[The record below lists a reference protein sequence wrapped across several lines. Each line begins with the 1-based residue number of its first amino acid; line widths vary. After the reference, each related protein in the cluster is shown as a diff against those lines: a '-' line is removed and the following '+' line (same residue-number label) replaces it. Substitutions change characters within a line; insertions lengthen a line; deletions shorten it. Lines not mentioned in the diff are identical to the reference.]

1 MRQVATAYTG
11 ANISITIGGKFI
23 ANAFGI
29 SWELSQ
35 NKRPIYGYN
44 SMYYDSV
51 ASGQIIVMGQIY
63 INYQHPNYLSSLLKS
78 YFSEAVPTDLRTDG
92 FGQTLSRNSSAGSFN
107 TYLNR
112 GGSARQDRNFNEEL
126 DDIFNNPALMANLG
140 SIFTSGQ
147 SISGFKN
154 YKEIVDRTQKDS
166 KGKVIT
172 EKSNIGVFELSDNSA
187 SSLAFAGNLSSAD
200 RRKENIQH
208 LRPDQFT
215 NNGSANVDSIDIVV
229 THGDP
234 GLNDKS
240 SGILSYTPASSII
253 LRGIHFIG
261 EAQQVMADDQPIM
274 ETYKFIARSKESLIS
289 VQVPPPEPVPETT
302 KAEVSESQQR
312 SIADTDA
319 AREKAE
325 QERIRPSTGAPTAA
339 EKEALANAAELLE
352 INRLRALKGLPP
364 LGTKPPE

>member
-1 MRQVATAYTG
+1 MSRQVATAYTG

-51 ASGQIIVMGQIY
+51 ASGQVIVMGQIY
-63 INYQHPNYLSSLLKS
+63 INYQHPNYLSSLLSS
-78 YFSEAVPTDLRTDG
+78 YFKNEPLAALNVAG
-92 FGQTLSRNSSAGSFN
+92 FGETSSRNGVNGVLN
-107 TYLNR
+107 TYTNR
-112 GGSARQDRNFNEEL
+112 GGSARQNRNFNEDL
-126 DDIFNNPALMANLG
+126 NAIFDDPAFMANLG
-140 SIFTSGQ
+140 SVFTSGQ

-154 YKEIVDRTQKDS
+154 FKNVINRSGKDDQ
-166 KGKVIT
+166 GNRVI
-172 EKSNIGVFELSDNSA
+172 ERFNQGDYDLIDNDSSA
-187 SSLAFAGNLSSAD
+187 LAFVGNLDSSS
-200 RRKENIQH
+200 RRQENVKH

-274 ETYKFIARSKESLIS
+274 ETYKFIARSKEALIS
-289 VQVPPPEPVPETT
+289 ATIPPPEPVAPGQNTANTGEAGTNSV
-302 KAEVSESQQR
+302 ADM
-312 SIADTDA
+312 IATVDA
-319 AREKAE
+319 ARLE
-325 QERIRPSTGAPTAA
+325 
-339 EKEALANAAELLE
+339 E
-352 INRLRALKGLPP
+352 INNVRREQGLTP
-364 LGTKPPE
+364 LTELPKMTTGNQSPGQ

>member
-51 ASGQIIVMGQIY
+51 ASGQVIVMGQIY

-78 YFSEAVPTDLRTDG
+78 YFSEAVPTELVAGG
-92 FGQTLSRNSSAGSFN
+92 FGESNSRVYKQGSFN
-107 TYLNR
+107 SYLNR
-112 GGSARQDRNFNEEL
+112 GGSARQNRNFNEEL

-154 YKEIVDRTQKDS
+154 YKEVVDKSQKDS
-166 KGKVIT
+166 KGKVVT
-172 EKSNIGVFELSDNSA
+172 EKSNIGVFELSDNSGN
-187 SSLAFAGNLSSAD
+187 SLAFAGNLSSAD
-200 RRKENIQH
+200 RRKDNIQH

-234 GLNDKS
+234 GVNDKT

-274 ETYKFIARSKESLIS
+274 ETYKFIARSKESVIS
-289 VQVPPPEPVPETT
+289 MPVILPEPVTPTT
-302 KAEVSESQQR
+302 EASVTAPPVIAE
-312 SIADTDA
+312 
-319 AREKAE
+319 
-325 QERIRPSTGAPTAA
+325 
-339 EKEALANAAELLE
+339 
-352 INRLRALKGLPP
+352 
-364 LGTKPPE
+364 

>member
-51 ASGQIIVMGQIY
+51 ASGQVIVMGQLY
-63 INYQHPNYLSSLLKS
+63 INYQHPNYLSSLLNS
-78 YFSEAVPTDLRTDG
+78 YFKEVPKTNLSVAG
-92 FGQTLSRNSSAGSFN
+92 FGETSSRANTVNGDFN

-112 GGSARQDRNFNEEL
+112 GGDARQDRNFNDDL
-126 DDIFNNPALMANLG
+126 NDIFNDPAFMANLG
-140 SIFTSGQ
+140 AVFTSGQ
-147 SISGFKN
+147 KISGFKN
-154 YKEIVDRTQKDS
+154 YTQVENRRGTPDAKGNYPKEISTV
-166 KGKVIT
+166 GKFDL
-172 EKSNIGVFELSDNSA
+172 ENNDGSA
-187 SSLAFAGNLSSAD
+187 LQFAGNLDYAD
-200 RRKENIQH
+200 RRKDNVKH

-215 NNGSANVDSIDIVV
+215 NNGSAVSDPIDIVI

-234 GLNDKS
+234 GLNDKT

-274 ETYKFIARSKESLIS
+274 ETYKFIARSKEALIS
-289 VQVPPPEPVPETT
+289 SIMPDPEPTT
-302 KAEVSESQQR
+302 PANNNAEHNKPVDQL
-312 SIADTDA
+312 I
-319 AREKAE
+319 
-325 QERIRPSTGAPTAA
+325 QEA
-339 EKEALANAAELLE
+339 AAELAKTQAAELAQ
-352 INRLRALKGLPP
+352 INAARAAQNPPLPP
-364 LGTKPPE
+364 LDRLPQ